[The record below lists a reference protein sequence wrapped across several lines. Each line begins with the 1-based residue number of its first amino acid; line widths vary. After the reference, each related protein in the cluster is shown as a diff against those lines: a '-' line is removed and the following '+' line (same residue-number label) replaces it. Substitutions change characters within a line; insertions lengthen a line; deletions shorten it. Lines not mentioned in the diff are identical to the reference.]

1 MKKLLSLITLAL
13 VSLFLLSCNSEPSTP
28 LSKLYD
34 AAASGDATAR
44 HQLFTCI
51 GTEAGMFQEM
61 LADDMA
67 YSDPDAA
74 EQWWA
79 RAKQNGVQNGGP
91 NIYALFW
98 LRKYW
103 YLASALALA
112 LLILI
117 LKLKPKRGRKKKVS
131 GGKVLIIDT
140 NVWMDDQLR
149 PWFGNLEKRLKKNGW
164 VILLESIVLGELKGL
179 SKNEEKRKLAQL
191 GMSRIERLQ
200 NELGKQFRMEDNS
213 TAKDTIADTVLMRT
227 AARLKGSMLITNDKE
242 LRILARSKGINALRS
257 GDCQF

>member
-1 MKKLLSLITLAL
+1 MKKLLSIIALAL
-13 VSLFLLSCNSEPSTP
+13 VSFLLLSCNSEPSTP

-44 HQLFTCI
+44 HQLLTCI
-51 GTEAGMFQEM
+51 GPEAGKYQEM
-61 LADDMA
+61 LADDIA
-67 YSDPDAA
+67 FSDPDAA

-79 RAKQNGVQNGGP
+79 RAKQNGVKDGGP

-98 LRKYW
+98 MRKYW
-103 YLASALALA
+103 YLVLAIFIG
-112 LLILI
+112 LLIL
-117 LKLKPKRGRKKKVS
+117 KFKYGRKKS
-131 GGKVLIIDT
+131 STRGNVLLIDT

-149 PWFGNLEKRLKKNGW
+149 PWFGRLEKHAKKNGW
-164 VILLESIVLGELKGL
+164 IILLESIGLGELKGL

-213 TAKDTIADTVLMRT
+213 SAKDSIADTVLLKT

>member
-1 MKKLLSLITLAL
+1 MKKLLSLVTLAL
-13 VSLFLLSCNSEPSTP
+13 VSLFLLSCGNEPSTP
-28 LSKLYD
+28 LRQLYE

-51 GTEAGMFQEM
+51 GTEAGMYQEM
-61 LADDMA
+61 LADDIA
-67 YSDPDAA
+67 FSDPDAA

-91 NIYALFW
+91 NIYPLFW
-98 LRKYW
+98 MRKYW
-103 YLASALALA
+103 YLVLAIFIG
-112 LLILI
+112 LLIL
-117 LKLKPKRGRKKKVS
+117 KFKYGRKKS
-131 GGKVLIIDT
+131 STRGNVLLIDT

-149 PWFGNLEKRLKKNGW
+149 PWFGNLEKKLKKNGW